1 MAATKK
7 PATVKRKTDVRAFL
21 LQFDEHAEWDDV
33 GQKWWLTLRQG
44 DEELTVMQYAWE
56 GVFTVYRR
64 CERVWDV
71 KESEVSLTELVDV
84 LWGWRKTLNKF
95 FREVSDG

>member
-1 MAATKK
+1 MATTKK
-7 PATVKRKTDVRAFL
+7 PATVRRKTDVRAFL
-21 LQFDEHAEWDDV
+21 LQFDEHASWDDA

-71 KESEVSLTELVDV
+71 RESEVSLTELVDV
-84 LWGWRKTLNKF
+84 LWGWRKALNKF

>member
-1 MAATKK
+1 MAATIR
-7 PATVKRKTDVRAFL
+7 RKTDVRAFL
-21 LQFDEHAEWDDV
+21 LQFDEHAEWDDA

-71 KESEVSLTELVDV
+71 RESEVGLTELVDV
-84 LWGWRKTLNKF
+84 LWRWRKHINRKLS
-95 FREVSDG
+95 ESAG

>member
-1 MAATKK
+1 MATIR
-7 PATVKRKTDVRAFL
+7 RKADVRAFL
-21 LQFDEHAEWDDV
+21 LQFDEHAAWDDA

-64 CERVWDV
+64 CERMWDV
-71 KESEVSLTELVDV
+71 RESEVGLTELVDM
-84 LWGWRKTLNKF
+84 LWCWRKALNRKL
-95 FREVSDG
+95 